1 MSRTVREISPELETN
16 QNASPNLQ
24 LISTLKKKFEKE
36 KVILF
41 YCECDS
47 APVDCQCEK
56 IRISVKFNSD
66 LYLPEGILAVRLT
79 GLTQSVL

>member
-1 MSRTVREISPELETN
+1 METN
-16 QNASPNLQ
+16 QNASPNLI
-24 LISTLKKKFEKE
+24 LLSKLKKKFEEE

-41 YCECDS
+41 YCECNS
-47 APVDCQCEK
+47 IPVECKCEN

-79 GLTQSVL
+79 RN